1 MGTERSASNNSG
13 GIGHGLRGLEK
24 GRGQMTLQSNAPHP
38 HPPLRPPDYLLL
50 SLAFPKAWLP
60 VLGCMI
66 HRQEKH

>member
-24 GRGQMTLQSNAPHP
+24 GRGQMTLHSNAPHP

-50 SLAFPKAWLP
+50 SPAFPKARLP